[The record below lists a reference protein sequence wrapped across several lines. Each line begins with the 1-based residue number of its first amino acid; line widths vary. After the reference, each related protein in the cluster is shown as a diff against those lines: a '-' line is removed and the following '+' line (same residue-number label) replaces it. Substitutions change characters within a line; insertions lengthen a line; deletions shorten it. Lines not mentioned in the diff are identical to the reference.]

1 MKVTFFFMPT
11 KVGFQHRNIG
21 YVLFETVTKRYF
33 SRRVVKIGDFGM
45 ARDVYKN
52 DYYRMGEK
60 GQIPV
65 RWLPPESLRDWVFTS
80 KTDVWAFGVL
90 LWEILTLGQQPYPAR
105 NHHEV
110 MDFVCNRG
118 KSCFSKCYVAIT
130 TYSNVPN
137 RRHGS

>member
-1 MKVTFFFMPT
+1 M
-11 KVGFQHRNIG
+11 G
-21 YVLFETVTKRYF
+21 

-80 KTDVWAFGVL
+80 KPGYFGLIGGLANPTGVL
-90 LWEILTLGQQPYPAR
+90 LLIILF
-105 NHHEV
+105 V
-110 MDFVCNRG
+110 MTTCAQR
-118 KSCFSKCYVAIT
+118 SCMMIL
-130 TYSNVPN
+130 
-137 RRHGS
+137 

>member
-1 MKVTFFFMPT
+1 MFD
-11 KVGFQHRNIG
+11 
-21 YVLFETVTKRYF
+21 
-33 SRRVVKIGDFGM
+33 RRVVKIGDFGM

-118 KSCFSKCYVAIT
+118 KSWFSKCYVAIT
-130 TYSNVPN
+130 VNARFSGHRFSGKLRFKGTQKI
-137 RRHGS
+137 

>member
-1 MKVTFFFMPT
+1 M
-11 KVGFQHRNIG
+11 
-21 YVLFETVTKRYF
+21 
-33 SRRVVKIGDFGM
+33 VKIGDFGM

-118 KSCFSKCYVAIT
+118 KLHSSSAIRVT
-130 TYSNVPN
+130 GFLLSFDPN
-137 RRHGS
+137 FYLNFN